1 MTRHL
6 YFILGW
12 IFFVIGGIGA
22 FLPVLPTTPF
32 MLLALWAFSKS
43 SERFH
48 HWLYHHRVLGPPLQQ
63 WQQYRVIP
71 RMAKFMAVSV
81 MSLSAIYLIF
91 FSSIH
96 AGFKI
101 AAILVMAYGMYF
113 ILTKP
118 SRASESMHR
127 E

>member
-1 MTRHL
+1 MTKSL

-48 HWLYHHRVLGPPLQQ
+48 HWLYHHRVFGPPLQQ

-81 MSLSAIYLIF
+81 MLLSSVYLLF
-91 FSSIH
+91 FSVIH
-96 AGFKI
+96 PAVKVV
-101 AAILVMAYGMYF
+101 AILIMAYGMYF

-118 SRASESMHR
+118 SEIARSKNKQ
-127 E
+127 

>member
-48 HWLYHHRVLGPPLQQ
+48 HWLYHHRVFGPPLQQ

-81 MSLSAIYLIF
+81 MLLSSVYLLF
-91 FSSIH
+91 FSVIH
-96 AGFKI
+96 PAVKVV
-101 AAILVMAYGMYF
+101 AILIMAYGMYF

-118 SRASESMHR
+118 SEIARSKNKQ
-127 E
+127 

>member
-81 MSLSAIYLIF
+81 MLLSSVYLLF
-91 FSSIH
+91 FSVIH
-96 AGFKI
+96 PAVKVV
-101 AAILVMAYGMYF
+101 AILIMAYGMYF

-118 SRASESMHR
+118 SEIARSKNKQ
-127 E
+127 